1 MKIKYEFADGTI
13 SEVEVDEELG
23 AYITAL
29 NREESNAERRVRYH
43 CPISLDSL
51 EFEGDIFA
59 DDTYSSDKPFD
70 VNESEKRMEEFLM
83 ALTKTQRER
92 LIKLM
97 EGKSLREIAR
107 EEGVHHKSIE
117 ETISAIRKKYEKFKK

>member
-29 NREESNAERRVRYH
+29 NREESNTERRVRYH

-59 DDTYSSDKPFD
+59 DDTYSPDKPFD

-83 ALTKTQRER
+83 TLTKTQRER